1 MVANMT
7 RQVQGDLFC
16 DMEGA
21 WWDVSECQG
30 EWEWLMPQIIVK
42 IASFVTDQT
51 WTLNFCSGP
60 VGVCHLIM

>member
-21 WWDVSECQG
+21 WWDVAECQAG
-30 EWEWLMPQIIVK
+30 RDCQFFHKIKISLIIIFIIRRKNIQING
-42 IASFVTDQT
+42 DRE
-51 WTLNFCSGP
+51 NGSG
-60 VGVCHLIM
+60 